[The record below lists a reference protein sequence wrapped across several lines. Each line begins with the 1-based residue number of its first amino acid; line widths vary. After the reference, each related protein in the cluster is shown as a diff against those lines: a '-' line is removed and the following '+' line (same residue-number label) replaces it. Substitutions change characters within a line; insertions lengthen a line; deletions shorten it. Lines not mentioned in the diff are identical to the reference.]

1 MDHRDTGTDWLFIGG
16 VAFFVSSTV
25 AFAAIRSLRF
35 RKTALVGDLVTFER
49 ASCGFVPNFPSAPR
63 DLHV

>member
-25 AFAAIRSLRF
+25 AFAAIAVYVFAKPL
-35 RKTALVGDLVTFER
+35 
-49 ASCGFVPNFPSAPR
+49 
-63 DLHV
+63 